1 MVWAIGIILFLIWLI
16 MAEHWIILLLI
27 VALVIGV
34 LWLLSN
40 GGW

>member
-1 MVWAIGIILFLIWLI
+1 MVWVIGIILLLIWLI

-34 LWLLSN
+34 LWLLSD